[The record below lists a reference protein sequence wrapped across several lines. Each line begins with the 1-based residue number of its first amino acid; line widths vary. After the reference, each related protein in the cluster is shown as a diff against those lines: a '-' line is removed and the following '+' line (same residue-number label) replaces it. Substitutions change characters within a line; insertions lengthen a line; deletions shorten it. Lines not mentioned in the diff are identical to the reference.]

1 MLAYFPVAYS
11 DELLYSMI
19 ARYVLHT
26 GQSENQKAVLR
37 DVFGT
42 ETAVAIPD
50 LPSHLNLFRSRVDQ
64 VWQVSVADII
74 KRHTLAPK
82 YLPFLRPVQAKQVV
96 KSMGSSQGGNIH
108 TRCGISA
115 SVVQQPKVFPL
126 LPHLCEEAI

>member
-50 LPSHLNLFRSRVDQ
+50 LPSHLNQFRSRVD
-64 VWQVSVADII
+64 
-74 KRHTLAPK
+74 
-82 YLPFLRPVQAKQVV
+82 
-96 KSMGSSQGGNIH
+96 
-108 TRCGISA
+108 
-115 SVVQQPKVFPL
+115 
-126 LPHLCEEAI
+126 